1 MDFLDALN
9 TSASGLSAQRL
20 RMNLI
25 SGNLANVS
33 TTRTPEGGP
42 YRRKDAVFAA
52 VPAARSFQD
61 ELAARGGTEDLVAVR
76 AVRVVEDQREPL
88 RKYDPQHPDADAEG
102 FVDLPNINSAEE
114 MVNLISA
121 SRSYEANIAA
131 VRATK
136 NMIQRALEIG
146 R

>member
-1 MDFLDALN
+1 MDFLKALD

-33 TTRTPEGGP
+33 TTRTPDGGP

-52 VPAARSFQD
+52 TPAQGTFH
-61 ELAARGGTEDLVAVR
+61 EMLASRGKEDLVEVR
-76 AVRVVEDQREPL
+76 AVQIVEDQRDPV
-88 RKYDPQHPDADAEG
+88 RKYEPQHPDADADG
-102 FVDLPNINSAEE
+102 FVSLPNINSAEE

-131 VRATK
+131 VKATK

>member
-52 VPAARSFQD
+52 VPAPRSFQD
-61 ELAARGGTEDLVAVR
+61 ELAARGGKSDLVEVR